1 MKRMTF
7 KEIGRVL
14 GISQERAEEI
24 YRIALRK
31 LSSPKNL
38 KKWQEILD
46 TIKEIEKEK
55 AKSDSNTLDFK
66 V

>member
-1 MKRMTF
+1 MTF

-14 GISQERAEEI
+14 GVNPQRAEKI
-24 YRIALRK
+24 YQRALRK

-55 AKSDSNTLDFK
+55 AKGDSNTLDFK
-66 V
+66 

>member
-1 MKRMTF
+1 MTF

-14 GISQERAEEI
+14 GISPQRAEKI
-24 YRIALRK
+24 YQRALRK
-31 LSSPKNL
+31 LSSPKNI

-66 V
+66 

>member
-1 MKRMTF
+1 MTF

-14 GISQERAEEI
+14 GISPQRAEKI
-24 YRIALRK
+24 YQRALRK
-31 LSSPKNL
+31 LSSPRNKD
-38 KKWQEILD
+38 KWQEILD

-66 V
+66 

>member
-24 YRIALRK
+24 YQIALRK

-38 KKWQEILD
+38 KKWQEIID

-55 AKSDSNTLDFK
+55 AKDDSNTLDFK